1 MNHIVILIAAIPT
14 HHLAMV
20 AALATTHP
28 QVQETNMKKP
38 LLLVISAI
46 SAYAVSWSQMAAALD
61 NQPVLKS
68 AKHEVSAYG
77 FNFRQ
82 YTWID
87 PAGRICTTAITDS
100 KGLGLSC
107 EFPPKDFDY
116 TSFQQRLK

>member
-1 MNHIVILIAAIPT
+1 MKKLILVIL
-14 HHLAMV
+14 LSV
-20 AALATTHP
+20 
-28 QVQETNMKKP
+28 
-38 LLLVISAI
+38 
-46 SAYAVSWSQMAAALD
+46 SAYALSWSQMASAVD

-87 PAGRICTTAITDS
+87 PAGRICTTAMTDS

-107 EFPPKDFDY
+107 EFPPATFDY
-116 TSFQQRLK
+116 AAFQQRLK

>member
-1 MNHIVILIAAIPT
+1 MKKLILVIL
-14 HHLAMV
+14 LSV
-20 AALATTHP
+20 
-28 QVQETNMKKP
+28 
-38 LLLVISAI
+38 
-46 SAYAVSWSQMAAALD
+46 SAYALSWSQMASAVD

-87 PAGRICTTAITDS
+87 PAGRICTTAVTDG

-107 EFPPKDFDY
+107 EFPPATFDY
-116 TSFQQRLK
+116 AAFQQRLK

>member
-1 MNHIVILIAAIPT
+1 
-14 HHLAMV
+14 
-20 AALATTHP
+20 
-28 QVQETNMKKP
+28 MKKLIFIS
-38 LLLVISAI
+38 LLSA
-46 SAYAVSWSQMAAALD
+46 SAYAVSWSQMAATLD

-87 PAGRICTTAITDS
+87 PAGRICTTAVTDG

-107 EFPPKDFDY
+107 EFPPAAFDY
-116 TSFQQRLK
+116 AAFQQRLK

>member
-1 MNHIVILIAAIPT
+1 
-14 HHLAMV
+14 
-20 AALATTHP
+20 
-28 QVQETNMKKP
+28 MKK
-38 LLLVISAI
+38 LIFAIFLTAIAFTTASAL
-46 SAYAVSWSQMAAALD
+46 SWSQMASAVD

-100 KGLGLSC
+100 KALGLSC
-107 EFPPKDFDY
+107 EFPPANFDY
-116 TSFQQRLK
+116 TSIQNKLK

>member
-1 MNHIVILIAAIPT
+1 MTVILAQT
-14 HHLAMV
+14 RH
-20 AALATTHP
+20 
-28 QVQETNMKKP
+28 QVQETNMKK
-38 LLLVISAI
+38 LLLLAILAI

-68 AKHEVSAYG
+68 AKHEVAAYG

-107 EFPPKDFDY
+107 EFPPANFDY

>member
-1 MNHIVILIAAIPT
+1 MKYLLI
-14 HHLAMV
+14 
-20 AALATTHP
+20 
-28 QVQETNMKKP
+28 
-38 LLLVISAI
+38 LLLSISPI
-46 SAYAVSWSQMAAALD
+46 FAVSWSQVSAALD
-61 NQPVLKS
+61 NSPVLPS

-107 EFPPKDFDY
+107 EFPPKDYDY
-116 TSFQQRLK
+116 ATFQQRLK